1 MMYRLAGSGLQY
13 AAENLAL
20 VERHFLN
27 EGLNRLDLVVADY
40 TDDILWDAPARG
52 LHVVGKD
59 AVRDIYSRMF
69 PNMRNATFET
79 LARFPLETPVPT
91 EGQVLDYSIARFQ
104 LAGEGFLQL
113 PVGTYVEMELSHI
126 FGFRRH
132 NGIPKIAA
140 EIIYEKWRPLEK

>member
-1 MMYRLAGSGLQY
+1 MIYRLTDSGLAY
-13 AAENLAL
+13 AVENLTL
-20 VERHFLN
+20 VERHFRN
-27 EGLNRLDLVVADY
+27 EGLNRLDLVLEDY
-40 TDDILWDAPARG
+40 TENVLWAAPARG
-52 LHVVGKD
+52 LHKVGKD
-59 AVRDIYSRMF
+59 AVGDIYSRMF
-69 PNMRNATFET
+69 PNMGDATFET

-91 EGQVLDYSIARFQ
+91 EGQVLDYSIARFR
-104 LAGEGFLQL
+104 LIGGGFLPL